1 MNLTPRQLDV
11 VVAIRNYRHLNGY
24 APTMQELADQLGTSK
39 VTIFEHVGALERK
52 RVIRRDKH
60 KARSLEI
67 ISEERLPD
75 ENRSTKLPM
84 LGNIAAGSPIEAIEN
99 REEIDLEQMFHS
111 RSGVY
116 VLRVRG
122 ESMIDD
128 HLCDGDYVV
137 IERRENARNGEQ
149 VVALLDS
156 GEATLKRF
164 YREGAVRSACN
175 RPTGPWSRGSSMPTS
190 AGSRGW
196 SSAYCGAIIRDSVG
210 SRPAGD
216 LVGRS
221 TGELAGANALIALVL
236 VQLSGRESVIEVKET
251 AWLHLHA
258 APVLCAIST
267 RHVRR
272 RFRPMASGN
281 GAKPSGRA
289 CAAAVGNSRPAAKVE
304 AKPEAKILF
313 QKFFHSVGP
322 RTYAAQVKELGT
334 AITCWC

>member
-99 REEIDLEQMFHS
+99 REEIDLEQLFQS

-122 ESMIDD
+122 ESMIED

-149 VVALLDS
+149 VVALLDT

-164 YREGAVRSACN
+164 YREGGGKVRLQ
-175 RPTGPWSRGSSMPTS
+175 
-190 AGSRGW
+190 
-196 SSAYCGAIIRDSVG
+196 
-210 SRPAGD
+210 PANSGMQPRVVD
-216 LVGRS
+216 ADRCRIQGVVIGVLRS
-221 TGELAGANALIALVL
+221 YN
-236 VQLSGRESVIEVKET
+236 
-251 AWLHLHA
+251 
-258 APVLCAIST
+258 
-267 RHVRR
+267 
-272 RFRPMASGN
+272 
-281 GAKPSGRA
+281 
-289 CAAAVGNSRPAAKVE
+289 
-304 AKPEAKILF
+304 
-313 QKFFHSVGP
+313 
-322 RTYAAQVKELGT
+322 
-334 AITCWC
+334 

>member
-11 VVAIRNYRHLNGY
+11 VVAIRNYRHINGY

-52 RVIRRDKH
+52 RVLRRDKH

-67 ISEERLPD
+67 VADEKLPD

-99 REEIDLEQMFHS
+99 REEIDLEQMFQS
-111 RSGVY
+111 RTGVY

-137 IERRENARNGEQ
+137 IERRETARNGEQ

-164 YREGAVRSACN
+164 YREG
-175 RPTGPWSRGSSMPTS
+175 GGK
-190 AGSRGW
+190 
-196 SSAYCGAIIRDSVG
+196 IRLQ
-210 SRPAGD
+210 PAN
-216 LVGRS
+216 S
-221 TGELAGANALIALVL
+221 TMEPRIVDAERCRIQGVVIGVL
-236 VQLSGRESVIEVKET
+236 
-251 AWLHLHA
+251 
-258 APVLCAIST
+258 
-267 RHVRR
+267 
-272 RFRPMASGN
+272 
-281 GAKPSGRA
+281 
-289 CAAAVGNSRPAAKVE
+289 
-304 AKPEAKILF
+304 
-313 QKFFHSVGP
+313 
-322 RTYAAQVKELGT
+322 RTYN
-334 AITCWC
+334 

>member
-11 VVAIRNYRHLNGY
+11 VVAIRNYRHLNGF
-24 APTMQELADQLGTSK
+24 ALTMQELADQLGTSK

-67 ISEERLPD
+67 ISEEKLPD

-99 REEIDLEQMFHS
+99 REEIDLEQMFQS

-149 VVALLDS
+149 VVALLDT

-164 YREGAVRSACN
+164 YREGGGKIRLQPANRAMEPRIVNADQCRIQGVVIGVLRSYN
-175 RPTGPWSRGSSMPTS
+175 
-190 AGSRGW
+190 
-196 SSAYCGAIIRDSVG
+196 
-210 SRPAGD
+210 
-216 LVGRS
+216 
-221 TGELAGANALIALVL
+221 
-236 VQLSGRESVIEVKET
+236 
-251 AWLHLHA
+251 
-258 APVLCAIST
+258 
-267 RHVRR
+267 
-272 RFRPMASGN
+272 
-281 GAKPSGRA
+281 
-289 CAAAVGNSRPAAKVE
+289 
-304 AKPEAKILF
+304 
-313 QKFFHSVGP
+313 
-322 RTYAAQVKELGT
+322 
-334 AITCWC
+334 

>member
-75 ENRSTKLPM
+75 ENRATKLPM

-99 REEIDLEQMFHS
+99 REEIDLEQLFQS
-111 RSGVY
+111 RNGVY

-122 ESMIDD
+122 ESMIED

-149 VVALLDS
+149 VVALLDT

-164 YREGAVRSACN
+164 YREGGGKIRLQPANKGMEPRVVDADRCRIQGVVIGVLRSYN
-175 RPTGPWSRGSSMPTS
+175 
-190 AGSRGW
+190 
-196 SSAYCGAIIRDSVG
+196 
-210 SRPAGD
+210 
-216 LVGRS
+216 
-221 TGELAGANALIALVL
+221 
-236 VQLSGRESVIEVKET
+236 
-251 AWLHLHA
+251 
-258 APVLCAIST
+258 
-267 RHVRR
+267 
-272 RFRPMASGN
+272 
-281 GAKPSGRA
+281 
-289 CAAAVGNSRPAAKVE
+289 
-304 AKPEAKILF
+304 
-313 QKFFHSVGP
+313 
-322 RTYAAQVKELGT
+322 
-334 AITCWC
+334 